1 MARRKSQAL
10 ADVPQTTEAA
20 IALLD
25 EYRKV
30 ERQCLVDRIVA
41 DTLVTET
48 KRQLA
53 ERLAEREP
61 AQKARFAALKAWWE
75 AGGKDMAGKKRSAE
89 LAGAMIGV
97 RLTPKAVKFA
107 KGVKAEHVIARLKAA
122 CWSKIDQV
130 LRVKTELDKQA
141 IIKCV
146 AESQG
151 EEDLLQEA
159 GVTVVQ
165 TDEFFIDTGLDEAV
179 IAAELGA

>member
-151 EEDLLQEA
+151 EEDLLKEA

>member
-1 MARRKSQAL
+1 MARRKQVAL
-10 ADVPQTTEAA
+10 ADVPQTIEEA

-25 EYRKV
+25 AYRQI
-30 ERQCLVDRIVA
+30 ERQGMVDRLVA
-41 DTLVTET
+41 DAVINET
-48 KRQLA
+48 KLQLSQ
-53 ERLAEREP
+53 RLAEREP

-89 LAGAMIGV
+89 LAGALIGV

-107 KGVKAEHVIARLKAA
+107 KGVKAEQIIARLKAMY
-122 CWSKIDQV
+122 WSKIDQV
-130 LRVKTELDKQA
+130 LRIKTELDKQA

-146 AESQG
+146 ADSQG
-151 EEDLLQEA
+151 EEDLLKEA

-165 TDEFFIDTGLDEAV
+165 KDEFFIDTGLDEAV